1 MGRRTLGTPPLP
13 KRWAGMHPIKV
24 GPRDLV
30 LFGGLP
36 GAGKSTLLAGLRN
49 SPVVTVRDSDQMRE
63 CLRAWL
69 PARLPYRAYRP
80 LVHVGHQLRVV
91 LAVLRAPGPVLVHDP
106 ATRAYTRVALAWLAW
121 ISGRPAV
128 FVWLDVSPRLA
139 LEGQRA
145 RGRLIP
151 PRSFARHVARAD
163 VLSRALLAGAVPSGW
178 RAVVLLERPAM
189 GSGLKLV
196 IQGDAVIDASGA
208 ATH

>member
-1 MGRRTLGTPPLP
+1 
-13 KRWAGMHPIKV
+13 MHPIRL

-36 GAGKSTLLAGLRN
+36 GAGKSTLLASLRN
-49 SPVVTVRDSDQMRE
+49 SPAVTVRDSDQTRE
-63 CLRAWL
+63 CLRGWL
-69 PARLPYRAYRP
+69 PAWLPYRAYRP

-91 LAVLRAPGPVLVHDP
+91 LAVLGAPGPVLVHDP
-106 ATRAYTRVALAWLAW
+106 ATRAYTRVTLAWLAW
-121 ISGRPAV
+121 VSGRPAV

-151 PRSFARHVARAD
+151 PSSFARHVARAA
-163 VLSRALLAGAVPSGW
+163 VLRRTLLAGAVPPGW
-178 RAVVLLERPAM
+178 RAVVLLDRTAM
-189 GSGLKLV
+189 GSGLKMV
-196 IQGDAVIDASGA
+196 IQGNPVIDATGA

>member
-1 MGRRTLGTPPLP
+1 
-13 KRWAGMHPIKV
+13 MHPIEV

-30 LFGGLP
+30 LLAGLP

-49 SPVVTVRDSDQMRE
+49 TAAVTVRDSDQMRE
-63 CLRAWL
+63 RLGARL
-69 PARLPYRAYRP
+69 PAWLPYRAYRP

-106 ATRAYTRVALAWLAW
+106 ATRACTRVALASLARLA
-121 ISGRPAV
+121 GRPAV
-128 FVWLDVSPRLA
+128 FVWLDVPPLLA
-139 LEGQRA
+139 LDGQRA

-163 VLSRALLAGAVPSGW
+163 ILRRALLAGTVPPGW
-178 RAVVLLERPAM
+178 RAVVLLDRAAMPA
-189 GSGLKLV
+189 GLQVAVK
-196 IQGDAVIDASGA
+196 GAAVINATDS

>member
-1 MGRRTLGTPPLP
+1 
-13 KRWAGMHPIKV
+13 MHPIKV

-49 SPVVTVRDSDQMRE
+49 SPAVTMRDSDQMRK
-63 CLRAWL
+63 CLRARL
-69 PARLPYRAYRP
+69 PAWLPYRAYRP
-80 LVHVGHQLRVV
+80 LVHVGHQLRVI

-106 ATRAYTRVALAWLAW
+106 ATRACTRWALAWLAW
-121 ISGRPAV
+121 LSGRPAV
-128 FVWLDVSPRLA
+128 FVWLDVPPLLA

-151 PRSFARHVARAD
+151 SRSFARHVARAR
-163 VLSRALLAGAVPSGW
+163 VLRCALLAGVVPPGW
-178 RAVVLLERPAM
+178 RAVVLLDRPAM
-189 GSGLKLV
+189 GSGLKMA
-196 IQGDAVIDASGA
+196 IQGNAVIDVTSA